1 MENTPST
8 HNETLEKDS
17 PEVESSNEWGRDPD
31 TLQEIARSVDVI
43 LSTTEQEIIE
53 DVEVHEDN
61 AQRQLEQIAKNEKE
75 LVLEWQRATQAEDI
89 LQSLDENATYEEALH
104 AMSQLDTSLTGIT
117 ELVDSN
123 SRLNAGLDSILARYE
138 GNIANKTDKLQGLQ
152 EKYGTFLESAI
163 VDKVGPA
170 GHPGYE
176 EAEIAVA
183 RLGSMKHTT
192 SNIIKGRVGVLRD
205 QADLVRGRTGNVSEA
220 TATLLQTVKRNHAR
234 LDLAGGTVS
243 VPRIKSE
250 VAPLFNRAADA
261 VTAK

>member
-1 MENTPST
+1 MENAPSS
-8 HNETLEKDS
+8 HSETLEKDS

-53 DVEVHEDN
+53 DVEMHEDN

-89 LQSLDENATYEEALH
+89 LQSLDEDATYEEALH
-104 AMSQLDTSLTGIT
+104 AMSQLDTSLTGIA

-123 SRLNAGLDSILARYE
+123 GRLNAGLDSILARYE
-138 GNIANKTDKLQGLQ
+138 GSMANKADKLQDLQ

-176 EAEIAVA
+176 EAEIVVT
-183 RLGSMKHTT
+183 RLGSMRYTT
-192 SNIIKGRVGVLRD
+192 SNIIKSRVGVLRD
-205 QADLVRGRTGNVSEA
+205 QADLVRARTDNVSEA
-220 TATLLQTVKRNHAR
+220 TATLLQTVRRNHAR
-234 LDLAGGTVS
+234 LELAGDTMS
-243 VPRIKSE
+243 VLRTKSE
-250 VAPLFNRAADA
+250 LASLFNRAAYA